1 MPFDAVQV
9 SAGVVAMFVTFAVVL
24 LWGDYQTRPVRLKAA
39 ASHQK
44 PEVVEDSRRRAA

>member
-1 MPFDAVQV
+1 MPFDEMLVSGAVI
-9 SAGVVAMFVTFAVVL
+9 AMFVAFAVVL

-44 PEVVEDSRRRAA
+44 PEVVEDSHRRAA